1 MTPLQQ
7 TPPSAKSV
15 SAGEP
20 HHANLRSCAT
30 GQHVSIDFFLKLKQ
44 WEADN
49 LIAT

>member
-20 HHANLRSCAT
+20 HHVNLRSCAT
-30 GQHVSIDFFLKLKQ
+30 GQHVSIDFFSEIKTMGGRT
-44 WEADN
+44 
-49 LIAT
+49 I